1 MSRFILYTFQCSPI
15 MNANLSLFDELPSP
29 QDRMDK
35 KFDYIHTI
43 ITDSNFRIKRKREG
57 YLNHKMYLDQRG
69 IMVLKIA
76 NSKQLRLEEDFKIEK
91 HQNYPSCFVVFDI
104 RDNCQRIAIEDDVSS
119 FSNTDVVRNI
129 IEYTL
134 KQDLKPYGLSIEI
147 KKEYDQNEFWELVGG
162 LEKGVSM
169 VRFQF
174 SYPNLPRVRQSINE
188 LLSDESKVVQSKQTT
203 LEFRTEESEQLELH
217 QSNEQLLGLV
227 DASAN
232 SGHEITIKARGI
244 KKFMRTGQTTKSIE
258 IDNLEAVVK
267 DSDGDMFLSKVDKI
281 IEKLNSME

>member
-35 KFDYIHTI
+35 KLDYIHTI

-129 IEYTL
+129 LEYTL

>member
-1 MSRFILYTFQCSPI
+1 

-35 KFDYIHTI
+35 KLDYIHTI

-129 IEYTL
+129 LEYTL

>member
-1 MSRFILYTFQCSPI
+1 

-35 KFDYIHTI
+35 KLDYIHKI
-43 ITDSNFRIKRKREG
+43 ITDSNFRFKRKKEG
-57 YLNHKMYLDQRG
+57 NLNHKMYLDQRG

-104 RDNCQRIAIEDDVSS
+104 RDNCQRIAIEDDLSS

-188 LLSDESKVVQSKQTT
+188 LLSDESKVVQSKQTM

>member
-15 MNANLSLFDELPSP
+15 MNANLSLFDELPTP
-29 QDRMDK
+29 QERMDK
-35 KFDYIHTI
+35 KLDYIHQI
-43 ITDSNFRIKRKREG
+43 VMDQNFRFKRKREG
-57 YLNHKMYLDQRG
+57 NLNHKIYLDQRG
-69 IMVLKIA
+69 IMILKIA
-76 NSKQLRLEEDFKIEK
+76 NSKQLKLEEDFKIEK
-91 HQNYPSCFVVFDI
+91 HQNFPSCFVVFDL
-104 RDNCQRIAIEDDVSS
+104 RKDCQRIAIEEDLSS

-134 KQDLKPYGLSIEI
+134 KQDLKRYGLSIEI

-169 VRFQF
+169 VRFRF
-174 SYPNLPRVRQSINE
+174 SYPNLPRVHNSISELINNE
-188 LLSDESKVVQSKQTT
+188 SATVNSKQTT
-203 LEFRTEESEQLELH
+203 FEYRTEESEQLELH
-217 QSNEQLLGLV
+217 QSNEQLSGLV

-258 IDNLEAVVK
+258 IDDLEAIVK
-267 DSDGDMFLSKVDKI
+267 ESDGNIFLSKVDKI

>member
-35 KFDYIHTI
+35 KLDYIHTI